1 MLVDIK
7 TLGGSS
13 KVWIY
18 QADRALSRTEL
29 DEFTEFLDKSVNSW
43 EAHGAPLKGG
53 YQLLKNRF
61 LVLVVDEGMNAASG
75 CSIDASTRWL
85 KQWGE
90 KKGINFFD
98 RSIFIE
104 NEEGELNSYSLNE
117 LKSGVEEGRIQEDNF
132 VYTPTVANYA
142 QYLNGWPEKV
152 GQSWMKRYF
161 KAKV

>member
-1 MLVDIK
+1 
-7 TLGGSS
+7 
-13 KVWIY
+13 
-18 QADRALSRTEL
+18 
-29 DEFTEFLDKSVNSW
+29 
-43 EAHGAPLKGG
+43 
-53 YQLLKNRF
+53 
-61 LVLVVDEGMNAASG
+61 MNVASG

>member
-7 TLGGSS
+7 TLGESS

-29 DEFTEFLDKSVNSW
+29 DEFSEFLDNSVDSW

-53 YQLLKNRF
+53 YQLLKSRF

-90 KKGINFFD
+90 LKGINFFD
-98 RSIFIE
+98 RSICIE
-104 NEEGELNSYSLNE
+104 NPDGELNSYLLNE
-117 LKSGVEEGRIQEDNF
+117 LKSGVEEGRIQESDF
-132 VYTPTVANYA
+132 VYTPTLANYA
-142 QYLNGWPEKV
+142 QYLKGWPEKV
-152 GQSWMKRYF
+152 GESWMKRYF